1 VTELS
6 FHSYA
11 FVRNVT
17 MMERPWKIII
27 QLSTLSYLVNGNDAS
42 DWLLKWRRSHFY

>member
-1 VTELS
+1 
-6 FHSYA
+6 
-11 FVRNVT
+11 

-42 DWLLKWRRSHFY
+42 DWLLKWRISHFY